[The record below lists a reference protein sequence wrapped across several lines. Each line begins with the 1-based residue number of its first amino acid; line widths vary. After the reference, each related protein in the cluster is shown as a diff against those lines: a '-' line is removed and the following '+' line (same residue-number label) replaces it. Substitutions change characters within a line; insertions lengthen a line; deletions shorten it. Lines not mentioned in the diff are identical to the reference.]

1 MPKIT
6 GLGRGSTAKS
16 SIAFW
21 ECPLTQQFEKLTL
34 QSSRI
39 SKKLL
44 IPLDFSVV
52 KVKIAADCKKQN
64 LDKAP

>member
-1 MPKIT
+1 
-6 GLGRGSTAKS
+6 
-16 SIAFW
+16 
-21 ECPLTQQFEKLTL
+21 LTQQFEKLTL